1 VAESL
6 ELRARAELLV
16 RPGSAAAL
24 SLVDDA
30 VQVWRSLGNVR
41 AECRLLGYRQPALSI
56 QTLGGFR
63 VLRSGEPVPV
73 TAWQS
78 RKARDLVKILV
89 ARRGRPVTREAL
101 ISLLWP
107 GEPVDRA
114 GNRLSVAL
122 STARSVLGSQ
132 RGATEYCVVTE
143 GDTVRLDPD
152 VVTVDVLSFLADA
165 GRGLRVPEA
174 WPLLRAAEAAY
185 TGDFLEEDPYEDWA
199 TELREEARLTYVQVA
214 LVLAAHAAETGEH
227 ITASRYCLRVL
238 ERDQYNEPAHLA
250 LVRALAEAG
259 SHGEAR
265 RRYRT
270 YVTRMSEIDIEPR
283 PFPDAV
289 ATRSGVG

>member
-1 VAESL
+1 MRLRGERGDDGFSASFVDTSL
-6 ELRARAELLV
+6 
-16 RPGSAAAL
+16 
-24 SLVDDA
+24 
-30 VQVWRSLGNVR
+30 
-41 AECRLLGYRQPALSI
+41 CI

-63 VLRSGEPVPV
+63 VLRGGEPVPV
-73 TAWQS
+73 TAWRS

-107 GEPVDRA
+107 RERTGRV

-122 STARSVLGSQ
+122 STARAVLGSQ
-132 RGATEYCVVTE
+132 RGAPEHCVVTE
-143 GDTVRLDPD
+143 GDTVRLDPA
-152 VVTVDVLSFLADA
+152 VVAVDVLSFLADA
-165 GRGLRVPEA
+165 QRGLQEWRHDRSKA
-174 WPLLRAAEAAY
+174 WPLLRAAEVGY

-214 LVLAAHAAETGEH
+214 IALAGHAGDTGEH
-227 ITASRYCLRVL
+227 VTASRYCLRIL

-250 LVRALAEAG
+250 LVRALAVAG

-270 YVTRMSEIDIEPR
+270 YVARMIEIDIAPR
-283 PFPDAV
+283 PFPDA
-289 ATRSGVG
+289 RGQG